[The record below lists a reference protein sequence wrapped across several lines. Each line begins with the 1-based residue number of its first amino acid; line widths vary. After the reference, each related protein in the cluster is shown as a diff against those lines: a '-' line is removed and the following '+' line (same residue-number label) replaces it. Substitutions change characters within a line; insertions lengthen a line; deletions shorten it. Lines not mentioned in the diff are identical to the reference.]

1 MRCPVNTHKTSFH
14 VNSSIITS
22 KQATGRGGSS
32 GQRGGGMPVPNLD
45 ENMTEEEFLEWLQ
58 NAVQAGMFN
67 NFPGSPSGSQPG
79 GSPSTSKGGG
89 SSSGSNS
96 KKKKKGKK

>member
-1 MRCPVNTHKTSFH
+1 
-14 VNSSIITS
+14 
-22 KQATGRGGSS
+22 
-32 GQRGGGMPVPNLD
+32 MPAPNLD

-58 NAVQAGMFN
+58 NAIQAGVFN
-67 NFPGSPSGSQPG
+67 NFPGSPSGSQPE
-79 GSPSTSKGGG
+79 GSASTSTSKGGG

>member
-1 MRCPVNTHKTSFH
+1 
-14 VNSSIITS
+14 
-22 KQATGRGGSS
+22 
-32 GQRGGGMPVPNLD
+32 MPAPNLD

-58 NAVQAGMFN
+58 NAIQAGVFN
-67 NFPGSPSGSQPG
+67 NFSGSPSGSQPE
-79 GSPSTSKGGG
+79 GSASTSTSKGGG